1 MRENPCGSACG
12 GYSSAAEE
20 AGMKKQKKRSARRE
34 MAFNT
39 GRRYQMRAR
48 TALLVTALTLAS
60 SGAGASVAAATPGP
74 TPDYGLT
81 GACNM
86 TNPNAA
92 FGMFTIAG
100 SVANPNGFDVGMI
113 IAILKTNGGT
123 VPENCG
129 G

>member
-1 MRENPCGSACG
+1 
-12 GYSSAAEE
+12 
-20 AGMKKQKKRSARRE
+20 MK
-34 MAFNT
+34 
-39 GRRYQMRAR
+39 AR
-48 TALLVTALTLAS
+48 TILLVTALSLAAS
-60 SGAGASVAAATPGP
+60 SGGASVAAATPGP

-113 IAILKTNGGT
+113 IAILNTNGGT
-123 VPENCG
+123 IPENCG

>member
-1 MRENPCGSACG
+1 
-12 GYSSAAEE
+12 
-20 AGMKKQKKRSARRE
+20 
-34 MAFNT
+34 
-39 GRRYQMRAR
+39 MRAR
-48 TALLVTALTLAS
+48 TTLLVTALTLAA

-74 TPDYGLT
+74 TPPYGLT

-113 IAILKTNGGT
+113 KAILNTNGGT
-123 VPENCG
+123 IPENCQG
-129 G
+129 

>member
-1 MRENPCGSACG
+1 
-12 GYSSAAEE
+12 
-20 AGMKKQKKRSARRE
+20 
-34 MAFNT
+34 
-39 GRRYQMRAR
+39 MRAR
-48 TALLVTALTLAS
+48 RTLLVTALTLAL

-100 SVANPNGFDVGMI
+100 SVANPRGFDVGMI
-113 IAILKTNGGT
+113 IAILNTNGGT
-123 VPENCG
+123 IPENCG

>member
-1 MRENPCGSACG
+1 
-12 GYSSAAEE
+12 
-20 AGMKKQKKRSARRE
+20 
-34 MAFNT
+34 
-39 GRRYQMRAR
+39 MRAR
-48 TALLVTALTLAS
+48 TAVLVTAVTLAA
-60 SGAGASVAAATPGP
+60 SGAGASVAEAIPGP
-74 TPDYGLT
+74 TPPYGLT

-113 IAILKTNGGT
+113 IAILNTNGGT
-123 VPENCG
+123 IPENCG